1 MKQKLLLSDFAQW
14 LSEKEGIT
22 KKEAQTFLRT
32 LFQIVEQGL
41 TDDQF
46 VKIKG
51 LGTFKL
57 VTVNERESV
66 NINTGERFQIGE
78 HNKIAFIPDASMK
91 EIINRPFAH
100 FESVD
105 LSDETD
111 TAELDAVDE
120 AVKQEFPP
128 ISEEETSTTEESI
141 PTTVEVITESSHPT
155 SLPEK
160 QKDVTEEVSE
170 ESNLTE
176 EIPTEIATITEG
188 LEEKKAE
195 EKAEETETLAQ
206 AEETEALAQAE
217 ETETLAQAEET
228 ETLAQA
234 EETEALAQA
243 EAVAITAKETASES
257 QASEENLTPEE
268 TPIQVVSTSEKTDAM
283 GTEAEISVSQPTTLT
298 VSGAAVEE
306 EEDTRRPWLR
316 RTLMALFV
324 LLLCTASY
332 FAGYYR
338 LLCPPCASTAPTAPA
353 TKVQPDS
360 ALAKKPQAA
369 KKDSAAVS
377 AASQTVS
384 KPLNEVKDSVKQP
397 QKQEEAVTR
406 THTIRVGDNLSRIAR
421 KYYGDDHYVDFII
434 RQNNLKNAD
443 NIHVGKVLVLP
454 PLETEKDN

>member
-128 ISEEETSTTEESI
+128 ISEEETSTAEESI
-141 PTTVEVITESSHPT
+141 PTTVEVITESSHST

-176 EIPTEIATITEG
+176 EIPTEIATITES

-195 EKAEETETLAQ
+195 EK

-234 EETEALAQA
+234 E
-243 EAVAITAKETASES
+243 AVVITAKETASES

-283 GTEAEISVSQPTTLT
+283 GTDAEISVSQPTTLT

-360 ALAKKPQAA
+360 AQAKKPQAA

-377 AASQTVS
+377 AAPQTVS
-384 KPLNEVKDSVKQP
+384 KPLNEAKDSVKQP

-434 RQNNLKNAD
+434 RKNNLKNAD

>member
-128 ISEEETSTTEESI
+128 ISEEETSTAEESI

-176 EIPTEIATITEG
+176 EIPTEIATITES

-195 EKAEETETLAQ
+195 EKAETETLAQAEETETLAQ

-217 ETETLAQAEET
+217 ETET
-228 ETLAQA
+228 
-234 EETEALAQA
+234 LAQA

-283 GTEAEISVSQPTTLT
+283 GTDAEISVSQPTTLT
-298 VSGAAVEE
+298 ISGAAVEE

-353 TKVQPDS
+353 PKVQPDS
-360 ALAKKPQAA
+360 AQAKKPQAA

-384 KPLNEVKDSVKQP
+384 KPLNEAKDSVKQP

-434 RQNNLKNAD
+434 RKNNLKNAD

>member
-128 ISEEETSTTEESI
+128 ISEEETSTAEESI
-141 PTTVEVITESSHPT
+141 PTTVEVITESSHPAYI
-155 SLPEK
+155 PEK

-176 EIPTEIATITEG
+176 EIPTEIATITES

-195 EKAEETETLAQ
+195 EKAEETEA
-206 AEETEALAQAE
+206 
-217 ETETLAQAEET
+217 LAQAEET

-243 EAVAITAKETASES
+243 EAVVITAKETASES
-257 QASEENLTPEE
+257 QTPEEALTPEE

-283 GTEAEISVSQPTTLT
+283 GTDAEISVSQPTTLT

-360 ALAKKPQAA
+360 LQAKKPQAA

-384 KPLNEVKDSVKQP
+384 KPLNEAKDSVKQP

-434 RQNNLKNAD
+434 RKNNLKNAD

-454 PLETEKDN
+454 PLETGKDN

>member
-128 ISEEETSTTEESI
+128 ISEEETSTAEESI

-176 EIPTEIATITEG
+176 EIPTEFATITEG

-195 EKAEETETLAQ
+195 EKAEETEA
-206 AEETEALAQAE
+206 
-217 ETETLAQAEET
+217 LAQAEET

-283 GTEAEISVSQPTTLT
+283 GTDAEISVSQPTTLT

-353 TKVQPDS
+353 AKVQPDS
-360 ALAKKPQAA
+360 AQAKKPQAA

-434 RQNNLKNAD
+434 RKNNLKNAD

>member
-128 ISEEETSTTEESI
+128 ISEEETSTAEESI

-176 EIPTEIATITEG
+176 EIPTEFATITEG

-195 EKAEETETLAQ
+195 EKAEETEALAQ

-234 EETEALAQA
+234 E
-243 EAVAITAKETASES
+243 AVVITAKETASES

-283 GTEAEISVSQPTTLT
+283 GTDAEISVSQPTTLT

-360 ALAKKPQAA
+360 AQAKKPQAA

-384 KPLNEVKDSVKQP
+384 KPLNEAKDSVKQP

-434 RQNNLKNAD
+434 RKNNLKNAD

>member
-128 ISEEETSTTEESI
+128 ISEEETSTAEESI

-176 EIPTEIATITEG
+176 EIPTEFATITEG

-195 EKAEETETLAQ
+195 EKAETET
-206 AEETEALAQAE
+206 LAQAE

-257 QASEENLTPEE
+257 QASEENHTPEE

-283 GTEAEISVSQPTTLT
+283 GTDAEISVSQPTTLT

-360 ALAKKPQAA
+360 AQAKKPQAA

-434 RQNNLKNAD
+434 RKNNLKNAD

>member
-206 AEETEALAQAE
+206 AEETE
-217 ETETLAQAEET
+217 TLAQAEET
-228 ETLAQA
+228 ET
-234 EETEALAQA
+234 LAQA

-257 QASEENLTPEE
+257 QVSEETLTPEE

-283 GTEAEISVSQPTTLT
+283 GTDAEISVSQPTTLT

-332 FAGYYR
+332 FAGYYH

-353 TKVQPDS
+353 AKVQPDS
-360 ALAKKPQAA
+360 TQAKKPQAA

-384 KPLNEVKDSVKQP
+384 KPLNEAKDSVKQP

-434 RQNNLKNAD
+434 RKNNLKNAD

>member
-128 ISEEETSTTEESI
+128 ISEEETSTAEESI

-170 ESNLTE
+170 ESNLAE
-176 EIPTEIATITEG
+176 EIPTEFATITEG

-195 EKAEETETLAQ
+195 EKAEETEA
-206 AEETEALAQAE
+206 
-217 ETETLAQAEET
+217 LAQAEET

-283 GTEAEISVSQPTTLT
+283 GTDAEISVSQPTTLT

-360 ALAKKPQAA
+360 LQAKKPQAA

-384 KPLNEVKDSVKQP
+384 KPLNEAKDSVKQP

-434 RQNNLKNAD
+434 RKNNLKNAD

>member
-128 ISEEETSTTEESI
+128 ISEEETSTAEESI

-195 EKAEETETLAQ
+195 EKAEETET
-206 AEETEALAQAE
+206 LAQAE

-360 ALAKKPQAA
+360 AQAKKPQAA

-434 RQNNLKNAD
+434 RKNNLKNAD

>member
-128 ISEEETSTTEESI
+128 ISEEETSTAEESI

-176 EIPTEIATITEG
+176 EIPTEFATITEG

-195 EKAEETETLAQ
+195 EKAEETEA
-206 AEETEALAQAE
+206 
-217 ETETLAQAEET
+217 LAQAEET

-257 QASEENLTPEE
+257 QTPEEALAPEE
-268 TPIQVVSTSEKTDAM
+268 TPIQVVSTNEKTDAM

-353 TKVQPDS
+353 AKVQPDS
-360 ALAKKPQAA
+360 LQAKKPQAA

-384 KPLNEVKDSVKQP
+384 KPLNEAKDSVKQP

-434 RQNNLKNAD
+434 RKNNLKNAD

>member
-128 ISEEETSTTEESI
+128 ISEEETSTAEESI

-176 EIPTEIATITEG
+176 EIPTEFATITEG

-195 EKAEETETLAQ
+195 EKAETET
-206 AEETEALAQAE
+206 
-217 ETETLAQAEET
+217 
-228 ETLAQA
+228 
-234 EETEALAQA
+234 LAQA
-243 EAVAITAKETASES
+243 EAVAITAKETASVS

-283 GTEAEISVSQPTTLT
+283 GTDAEISVSQPTTLT

-360 ALAKKPQAA
+360 AQAKKPQAA

-384 KPLNEVKDSVKQP
+384 KPLNEAKDSVKQP

-434 RQNNLKNAD
+434 RKNNLKNAD

>member
-128 ISEEETSTTEESI
+128 ISEEETSTAEESI

-195 EKAEETETLAQ
+195 EKAE
-206 AEETEALAQAE
+206 
-217 ETETLAQAEET
+217 TETLAQAEET
-228 ETLAQA
+228 ET
-234 EETEALAQA
+234 LAQA

-257 QASEENLTPEE
+257 QAPEEETLTPEE

-283 GTEAEISVSQPTTLT
+283 GTDAEISVSQPTTLT

-353 TKVQPDS
+353 AKVQPDS
-360 ALAKKPQAA
+360 LQAKKPQAA

-384 KPLNEVKDSVKQP
+384 KPLNEAKDSVKQP

-434 RQNNLKNAD
+434 RKNNLKNAD

>member
-128 ISEEETSTTEESI
+128 ISEEETSTAEESI

-176 EIPTEIATITEG
+176 EIPTEFATITEG

-195 EKAEETETLAQ
+195 EKA
-206 AEETEALAQAE
+206 

-234 EETEALAQA
+234 EAM
-243 EAVAITAKETASES
+243 AITAKETASES
-257 QASEENLTPEE
+257 QAPEEETLTPEE

-283 GTEAEISVSQPTTLT
+283 GTDAEISVSQPTTLT

-360 ALAKKPQAA
+360 AQAKKPQAA

-434 RQNNLKNAD
+434 RKNNLKNAD

>member
-128 ISEEETSTTEESI
+128 ISEEETSTAEESI

-176 EIPTEIATITEG
+176 EIPTEFATITEG

-195 EKAEETETLAQ
+195 EKAEEI
-206 AEETEALAQAE
+206 
-217 ETETLAQAEET
+217 ETLAQAEET
-228 ETLAQA
+228 ET
-234 EETEALAQA
+234 LAQA

-257 QASEENLTPEE
+257 QTPEEALTPEE

-283 GTEAEISVSQPTTLT
+283 GTDAEISVSQPTTLT

-353 TKVQPDS
+353 AKVQPDS
-360 ALAKKPQAA
+360 TQAKKPQAA

-377 AASQTVS
+377 AAPQTVS
-384 KPLNEVKDSVKQP
+384 KPLNEAKDSVKQP

-434 RQNNLKNAD
+434 RKNNLKNAD

>member
-128 ISEEETSTTEESI
+128 ISEEETSTAEESI

-170 ESNLTE
+170 ESDLTE
-176 EIPTEIATITEG
+176 EIPTEFATITEG

-195 EKAEETETLAQ
+195 EKAEETEALAQ
-206 AEETEALAQAE
+206 AEETEALAQTE
-217 ETETLAQAEET
+217 ETEALAQT
-228 ETLAQA
+228 

-243 EAVAITAKETASES
+243 EAVVITAKETASES
-257 QASEENLTPEE
+257 QTPEEALAPEE

-283 GTEAEISVSQPTTLT
+283 GTDAEISVSQPTTLT

-353 TKVQPDS
+353 AKVQPDS
-360 ALAKKPQAA
+360 LQAKKPQAA

-384 KPLNEVKDSVKQP
+384 KPLNEAKDSVKQP

-434 RQNNLKNAD
+434 RKNNLKNAD

>member
-128 ISEEETSTTEESI
+128 ISEEETSTAEESI

-170 ESNLTE
+170 ESDLTE
-176 EIPTEIATITEG
+176 EIPTEFATITEG
-188 LEEKKAE
+188 SEEKKAE
-195 EKAEETETLAQ
+195 EK

-217 ETETLAQAEET
+217 ETETLAQAEEK
-228 ETLAQA
+228 ET
-234 EETEALAQA
+234 LAQA

-257 QASEENLTPEE
+257 QAPEEETLTPEE

-360 ALAKKPQAA
+360 LQAKKPQAA

-434 RQNNLKNAD
+434 RKNNLKNAD
-443 NIHVGKVLVLP
+443 NIHVGKVLMLP

>member
-128 ISEEETSTTEESI
+128 ISEEETSTAEESI

-160 QKDVTEEVSE
+160 QKDITEEVSE

-176 EIPTEIATITEG
+176 EIPTEFATITEG
-188 LEEKKAE
+188 SEEKKAE

-206 AEETEALAQAE
+206 AEETE
-217 ETETLAQAEET
+217 T
-228 ETLAQA
+228 
-234 EETEALAQA
+234 LAQA

-283 GTEAEISVSQPTTLT
+283 GTDAEISVSQPTTLT

-332 FAGYYR
+332 FAGYYH

-353 TKVQPDS
+353 AKVQPDS
-360 ALAKKPQAA
+360 LQAKKPQAA

-384 KPLNEVKDSVKQP
+384 KPLNEAKDSVKQP

-434 RQNNLKNAD
+434 RKNNLKNAD

>member
-128 ISEEETSTTEESI
+128 ISEEETSTAEESI

-176 EIPTEIATITEG
+176 EIPTEIATITES

-195 EKAEETETLAQ
+195 EKAEETEALAQ
-206 AEETEALAQAE
+206 AEETEA
-217 ETETLAQAEET
+217 LAQAEET

-353 TKVQPDS
+353 AKVQPDS
-360 ALAKKPQAA
+360 LQAKKPQAA

-377 AASQTVS
+377 AAPQTVS
-384 KPLNEVKDSVKQP
+384 KPLNEAKDSVKQP

-434 RQNNLKNAD
+434 RKNNLKNAD

>member
-128 ISEEETSTTEESI
+128 ISEEETSTAEESI

-176 EIPTEIATITEG
+176 EIPTEFATITEG

-195 EKAEETETLAQ
+195 EKAEETE
-206 AEETEALAQAE
+206 ALAQAE
-217 ETETLAQAEET
+217 ETET
-228 ETLAQA
+228 
-234 EETEALAQA
+234 LAQA

-257 QASEENLTPEE
+257 QALEENHTPEE

-283 GTEAEISVSQPTTLT
+283 GTDAEISVSQPTTLT

-360 ALAKKPQAA
+360 AQAKKPQAA

-434 RQNNLKNAD
+434 RKNNLKNAD

>member
-128 ISEEETSTTEESI
+128 ISEEETSTAEESI

-195 EKAEETETLAQ
+195 EKAETET
-206 AEETEALAQAE
+206 LAQAE

-283 GTEAEISVSQPTTLT
+283 GTDAEISVSQPTTLT

-332 FAGYYR
+332 FAGYYH
-338 LLCPPCASTAPTAPA
+338 LLCPPCGSTAPTAPA
-353 TKVQPDS
+353 AKVQPDS
-360 ALAKKPQAA
+360 AQAKKPQAA

-384 KPLNEVKDSVKQP
+384 KPLNEAKDSVKQP

-434 RQNNLKNAD
+434 RKNNLKNAD

-454 PLETEKDN
+454 PLETGKDN

>member
-128 ISEEETSTTEESI
+128 ISEEETSTAEESI

-176 EIPTEIATITEG
+176 EIPTEFATITEG

-195 EKAEETETLAQ
+195 EKA
-206 AEETEALAQAE
+206 
-217 ETETLAQAEET
+217 ET

-243 EAVAITAKETASES
+243 EAVVITAKETASES

-353 TKVQPDS
+353 AKVQPDS
-360 ALAKKPQAA
+360 TQAKKPQAA

-384 KPLNEVKDSVKQP
+384 KPLNEAKDSVKQP

-434 RQNNLKNAD
+434 RKNNLKNAD

>member
-128 ISEEETSTTEESI
+128 ISEEETSTAEESI

-176 EIPTEIATITEG
+176 EIPTEFATITEG

-195 EKAEETETLAQ
+195 EKAEETEALAQ
-206 AEETEALAQAE
+206 AEETEALAQ
-217 ETETLAQAEET
+217 T
-228 ETLAQA
+228 

-243 EAVAITAKETASES
+243 EAVVITAKETASES
-257 QASEENLTPEE
+257 QTPEEALAPEE

-283 GTEAEISVSQPTTLT
+283 GTDAEISVSQPTTLT

-353 TKVQPDS
+353 AKVQPDS
-360 ALAKKPQAA
+360 LQAKKPQAA

-384 KPLNEVKDSVKQP
+384 KPLNEAKDSVKQP

-434 RQNNLKNAD
+434 RKNNLKNAD

>member
-128 ISEEETSTTEESI
+128 ISEEETSTAEESI

-176 EIPTEIATITEG
+176 EIPTEFATITEG

-195 EKAEETETLAQ
+195 EKAEETE
-206 AEETEALAQAE
+206 ALAQAE
-217 ETETLAQAEET
+217 EIET
-228 ETLAQA
+228 
-234 EETEALAQA
+234 LAQA

-283 GTEAEISVSQPTTLT
+283 GTDAEISVSQPTTLT

-353 TKVQPDS
+353 AKVQPDS
-360 ALAKKPQAA
+360 LQAKKPQAA

-384 KPLNEVKDSVKQP
+384 KPLNEAKDSVKQP

-434 RQNNLKNAD
+434 RKNNLKNAD

>member
-128 ISEEETSTTEESI
+128 ISEEETSTAEESI

-176 EIPTEIATITEG
+176 EIPTEIATITES

-195 EKAEETETLAQ
+195 EK
-206 AEETEALAQAE
+206 AE

-243 EAVAITAKETASES
+243 EAVVITAKETASES
-257 QASEENLTPEE
+257 QASEENHTPEE

-283 GTEAEISVSQPTTLT
+283 GTDAEISVSQPTTLT

-360 ALAKKPQAA
+360 AQAKKPQAA

-434 RQNNLKNAD
+434 RKNNLKNAD

>member
-128 ISEEETSTTEESI
+128 ISEEETSTAEESI

-176 EIPTEIATITEG
+176 EIPTEFATITEG

-195 EKAEETETLAQ
+195 EKAEETEALAQ
-206 AEETEALAQAE
+206 AEETEALAQ
-217 ETETLAQAEET
+217 T
-228 ETLAQA
+228 

-257 QASEENLTPEE
+257 QTPEEALTPEE

-283 GTEAEISVSQPTTLT
+283 GTDAEISVSQPTTLT

-360 ALAKKPQAA
+360 TQAKKPQAA

-384 KPLNEVKDSVKQP
+384 KPLNEAKDSVKQP

-434 RQNNLKNAD
+434 RKNNLKNAD

-454 PLETEKDN
+454 PLETGKDN

>member
-128 ISEEETSTTEESI
+128 ISEEETSTAEESI

-176 EIPTEIATITEG
+176 EIPTEIATITES

-195 EKAEETETLAQ
+195 EKAEETEA
-206 AEETEALAQAE
+206 
-217 ETETLAQAEET
+217 
-228 ETLAQA
+228 LAQA

-283 GTEAEISVSQPTTLT
+283 GTDAEISVSQPTTLT

-360 ALAKKPQAA
+360 AQAKKPQAA

-434 RQNNLKNAD
+434 RKNNLKNAD

>member
-128 ISEEETSTTEESI
+128 ISEEETSTAEESI

-155 SLPEK
+155 YLPEK

-170 ESNLTE
+170 ESDLTE
-176 EIPTEIATITEG
+176 EIPTEFATITEG

-195 EKAEETETLAQ
+195 EKAEETEALAQ

-217 ETETLAQAEET
+217 ETE
-228 ETLAQA
+228 
-234 EETEALAQA
+234 ALAQA
-243 EAVAITAKETASES
+243 EAVVITAKETASES

-283 GTEAEISVSQPTTLT
+283 GTDAEISVSQPTTLT

-353 TKVQPDS
+353 AKVQPDS
-360 ALAKKPQAA
+360 AQAKKPQAA

-434 RQNNLKNAD
+434 RKNNLKNAD

>member
-128 ISEEETSTTEESI
+128 ISEEETSTAEESI

-176 EIPTEIATITEG
+176 EIPTEFATITEG

-195 EKAEETETLAQ
+195 EKAETETLAQ
-206 AEETEALAQAE
+206 AK

-228 ETLAQA
+228 ET
-234 EETEALAQA
+234 LAQA

-257 QASEENLTPEE
+257 QAPEEETLTPEE

-283 GTEAEISVSQPTTLT
+283 GTDAEISVSQPTTLT

-360 ALAKKPQAA
+360 AQAKKPQAA

-384 KPLNEVKDSVKQP
+384 KPLNEAKDSVKQP

-434 RQNNLKNAD
+434 RKNNLKNAD

>member
-128 ISEEETSTTEESI
+128 ISEEETSTAEESI

-176 EIPTEIATITEG
+176 EIPTEIATITES

-195 EKAEETETLAQ
+195 EKAEETEA
-206 AEETEALAQAE
+206 
-217 ETETLAQAEET
+217 LAQAEET

-243 EAVAITAKETASES
+243 EAVVITAKETASES

-283 GTEAEISVSQPTTLT
+283 GTDAEISVSQPTTLT

-353 TKVQPDS
+353 AKVQPDS
-360 ALAKKPQAA
+360 TQAKKPQAA

-434 RQNNLKNAD
+434 RKNNLKNAD

>member
-128 ISEEETSTTEESI
+128 ISEEETSTAEESI

-176 EIPTEIATITEG
+176 EIPTEIATITES

-206 AEETEALAQAE
+206 AEETE
-217 ETETLAQAEET
+217 TLAQAEET
-228 ETLAQA
+228 EALAQA

-257 QASEENLTPEE
+257 QASEEALTPEE

-283 GTEAEISVSQPTTLT
+283 GTDAEISVSQPTTLT

-360 ALAKKPQAA
+360 AQAKKPQAA

-434 RQNNLKNAD
+434 RKNNLKNAD

>member
-128 ISEEETSTTEESI
+128 ISEEETSTAEESI
-141 PTTVEVITESSHPT
+141 PTTVEVITESSHST

-176 EIPTEIATITEG
+176 EIPTEFATITEG
-188 LEEKKAE
+188 LEEKEAE
-195 EKAEETETLAQ
+195 EKAEETEA
-206 AEETEALAQAE
+206 
-217 ETETLAQAEET
+217 
-228 ETLAQA
+228 LAQA

-243 EAVAITAKETASES
+243 EAVVITAKETASES
-257 QASEENLTPEE
+257 QTPEEALAPEE

-283 GTEAEISVSQPTTLT
+283 GTDAEISVSQPTTLT

-353 TKVQPDS
+353 AKVQPDS
-360 ALAKKPQAA
+360 AQAKKPQAA

-377 AASQTVS
+377 AAPQTVS
-384 KPLNEVKDSVKQP
+384 KPLNEAKDSVKQP

-434 RQNNLKNAD
+434 RKNNLKNAD
-443 NIHVGKVLVLP
+443 NIHIGKVLVLP

>member
-128 ISEEETSTTEESI
+128 ISEEETSTAEESI

-176 EIPTEIATITEG
+176 EIPTEFATITEG

-195 EKAEETETLAQ
+195 EKAEETEA
-206 AEETEALAQAE
+206 
-217 ETETLAQAEET
+217 
-228 ETLAQA
+228 LAQA

-243 EAVAITAKETASES
+243 EAVVITAKETASES
-257 QASEENLTPEE
+257 QTPEEALAPEE

-283 GTEAEISVSQPTTLT
+283 GTDAEISVSQPTTLT

-353 TKVQPDS
+353 AKVQPDS
-360 ALAKKPQAA
+360 LQAKKPQAA

-384 KPLNEVKDSVKQP
+384 KPLNEAKDSVKQP

-434 RQNNLKNAD
+434 RKNNLKNAD

>member
-128 ISEEETSTTEESI
+128 ISEEETSTAEESI

-176 EIPTEIATITEG
+176 EIPTEFATITEG

-195 EKAEETETLAQ
+195 EKTETETL
-206 AEETEALAQAE
+206 T
-217 ETETLAQAEET
+217 QAEET

-234 EETEALAQA
+234 EETEALAQTEETEALAQTEETEALAQA
-243 EAVAITAKETASES
+243 EAVVITAKETASES
-257 QASEENLTPEE
+257 QTPEEALTPEE

-360 ALAKKPQAA
+360 AQAKKPQAA

-384 KPLNEVKDSVKQP
+384 KPLNEAKDSVKQP

-434 RQNNLKNAD
+434 RKNNLKNAD

-454 PLETEKDN
+454 PLETGKDN

>member
-128 ISEEETSTTEESI
+128 ISEEETSTAEESI

-176 EIPTEIATITEG
+176 EIPTEFATITEG

-195 EKAEETETLAQ
+195 EKAEETEALAQ
-206 AEETEALAQAE
+206 AEETEALAQ
-217 ETETLAQAEET
+217 T
-228 ETLAQA
+228 

-243 EAVAITAKETASES
+243 EAVVITAKETASES

-283 GTEAEISVSQPTTLT
+283 GTDAEISVSQPTTLT

-360 ALAKKPQAA
+360 AQAKKPQAA

-384 KPLNEVKDSVKQP
+384 KPLNEAKDSVKQP

-434 RQNNLKNAD
+434 RKNNLKNAD

>member
-128 ISEEETSTTEESI
+128 ISEEETSTAEESI
-141 PTTVEVITESSHPT
+141 PTTVEVITESSHST

-176 EIPTEIATITEG
+176 EIPTEFATITEG
-188 LEEKKAE
+188 LEEKK
-195 EKAEETETLAQ
+195 
-206 AEETEALAQAE
+206 AE

-234 EETEALAQA
+234 EETETLAQA

-360 ALAKKPQAA
+360 AQAKKPQAA

-384 KPLNEVKDSVKQP
+384 KPLNEAKDSVKQP

-434 RQNNLKNAD
+434 RKNNLKNAD

>member
-128 ISEEETSTTEESI
+128 ISEEETSTAEESI
-141 PTTVEVITESSHPT
+141 PTTVEVITESSHST

-176 EIPTEIATITEG
+176 EIPTEIATITES

-195 EKAEETETLAQ
+195 EKAEETEALAQ

-217 ETETLAQAEET
+217 ETETLAQAE
-228 ETLAQA
+228 
-234 EETEALAQA
+234 
-243 EAVAITAKETASES
+243 AVAITAKETTSES
-257 QASEENLTPEE
+257 QAPEEETLTPEE

-338 LLCPPCASTAPTAPA
+338 LLCPPCTSTAPTAPA
-353 TKVQPDS
+353 AKVQPDS
-360 ALAKKPQAA
+360 TQAKKPQAA

-377 AASQTVS
+377 AAPQTVS
-384 KPLNEVKDSVKQP
+384 KPLNEAKDSVKQP

-434 RQNNLKNAD
+434 RKNNLKNAD
-443 NIHVGKVLVLP
+443 NIHIGKVLVLP

>member
-128 ISEEETSTTEESI
+128 ISEEETSTAEESI

-217 ETETLAQAEET
+217 ETE
-228 ETLAQA
+228 
-234 EETEALAQA
+234 ALAQA

-257 QASEENLTPEE
+257 QAPEEETLTPEE
-268 TPIQVVSTSEKTDAM
+268 TPIQVASTSEKTDAM
-283 GTEAEISVSQPTTLT
+283 GTDAEISVSQPTTLT

-360 ALAKKPQAA
+360 AQAKKPQAA

-384 KPLNEVKDSVKQP
+384 KPLNEAKDSVKQP

-434 RQNNLKNAD
+434 RKNNLKNAD

>member
-128 ISEEETSTTEESI
+128 ISEEETSTAEESI

-170 ESNLTE
+170 ESDLTE
-176 EIPTEIATITEG
+176 EIPTEFATITEG

-195 EKAEETETLAQ
+195 EK

-217 ETETLAQAEET
+217 ETETLAQAEEK
-228 ETLAQA
+228 ET
-234 EETEALAQA
+234 LAQA

-257 QASEENLTPEE
+257 QAPEEETLTPEE

-360 ALAKKPQAA
+360 AQAKKPQAA

-434 RQNNLKNAD
+434 RKNNLKNAD
-443 NIHVGKVLVLP
+443 NIHVGKVLMLP

>member
-128 ISEEETSTTEESI
+128 ISEEETSTAEESI

-176 EIPTEIATITEG
+176 EIPTEFATITEG

-195 EKAEETETLAQ
+195 EKAEETEA
-206 AEETEALAQAE
+206 
-217 ETETLAQAEET
+217 
-228 ETLAQA
+228 LAQA

-243 EAVAITAKETASES
+243 EAMAITAKETASES
-257 QASEENLTPEE
+257 QALEENHTPEE

-283 GTEAEISVSQPTTLT
+283 GTDAEISVSQPTTLT

-353 TKVQPDS
+353 AKVQPDS
-360 ALAKKPQAA
+360 LQAKKPQAA

-384 KPLNEVKDSVKQP
+384 KPLNEAKDSVKQP

-434 RQNNLKNAD
+434 RKNNLKNAD

>member
-128 ISEEETSTTEESI
+128 ISEEETSTAEESI

-176 EIPTEIATITEG
+176 EIPTEFATITEG

-195 EKAEETETLAQ
+195 EKAEETEALAQ

-217 ETETLAQAEET
+217 ETETLAQAE
-228 ETLAQA
+228 
-234 EETEALAQA
+234 
-243 EAVAITAKETASES
+243 AVAITAKETASES
-257 QASEENLTPEE
+257 QTPEEALTPEE

-283 GTEAEISVSQPTTLT
+283 GTDAEISVSQPTTLT

-360 ALAKKPQAA
+360 AQAKKPQAA

-434 RQNNLKNAD
+434 RKNNLKNAD